1 VVERVVYVDREPT
14 SQMPTPTPPLTPA
27 PLPMPVEPAPA
38 TSPPAAPETPVAL
51 SPADPGDMAAWLELR
66 NNVLTGGLGL
76 LPDPGHQSSGRA
88 GVGQPVPLRG
98 LFLGPW

>member
-1 VVERVVYVDREPT
+1 
-14 SQMPTPTPPLTPA
+14 
-27 PLPMPVEPAPA
+27 
-38 TSPPAAPETPVAL
+38 
-51 SPADPGDMAAWLELR
+51 MAAWLELR